1 MLTSFMAGF
10 YIFSNIIIMNINQAL
25 NYYSK
30 KLIEITKDYK
40 IAYIETQILI
50 SHSLNLSLPKLISN
64 ALIEL
69 NENEINKIETLIN
82 RRLNFEPIAYI
93 TNKKEFYG
101 VDFYVNNSVLI
112 PRVETE
118 EIIDLIK
125 EYINKK
131 IDKKNKKFSVCDIG
145 AGCGNIAIT
154 LKKLFENADITAI
167 EISEKAIQVIKKNC
181 ENILQNKNSIN
192 IINADALSFTPK
204 NKFDIVVS
212 NPPYVALKD
221 KDNLQRDLYFEP
233 ENALYSGYDGMDFYR
248 NFFNIIDRYLK
259 YNGAFFFEI
268 GFNQGKELI
277 NICESFNIKNAEIK
291 KDLSGKDRFLIC
303 YNYIANKKLD

>member
-1 MLTSFMAGF
+1 
-10 YIFSNIIIMNINQAL
+10 MNINQAL

-30 KLIEITKDYK
+30 KLIKITKDYK

-50 SHSLNLSLPKLISN
+50 SHSLNLSETKLISN

-101 VDFYVNNSVLI
+101 IDFYVNNSVLI

-125 EYINKK
+125 EYINKE
-131 IDKKNKKFSVCDIG
+131 IDKNKKFSICDIG
-145 AGCGNIAIT
+145 AGCGNISIT

-167 EISEKAIQVIKKNC
+167 EINEKAMQVIKKNC

-204 NKFDIVVS
+204 NKFDIIVS

-248 NFFNIIDRYLK
+248 NFFNIIDRYSK
-259 YNGAFFFEI
+259 YRGAFFFEI

-277 NICESFNIKNAEIK
+277 NICESFNIKNVEIK

>member
-1 MLTSFMAGF
+1 
-10 YIFSNIIIMNINQAL
+10 MNINQAL

-50 SHSLNLSLPKLISN
+50 SYSLNLSLPKLISN

-101 VDFYVNNSVLI
+101 IDFYVNNSVLI
-112 PRVETE
+112 PRAETE
-118 EIIDLIK
+118 ELIDLVK
-125 EYINKK
+125 DYI
-131 IDKKNKKFSVCDIG
+131 KKNSEKNISICDIG
-145 AGCGNIAIT
+145 AGSGNIAIT

-167 EISEKAIQVIKKNC
+167 EISEKAMQVIKKNC

-221 KDNLQRDLYFEP
+221 KDNLQRDLNFEP

-259 YNGAFFFEI
+259 YKGAFFFEI

-277 NICESFNIKNAEIK
+277 NICESFNIKNVEIK

-303 YNYIANKKLD
+303 YNLR

>member
-1 MLTSFMAGF
+1 MAGF

-50 SHSLNLSLPKLISN
+50 SHSLNLSKIKLISN

-167 EISEKAIQVIKKNC
+167 EISEKAMQVIKKNC

-204 NKFDIVVS
+204 NKFDIIVS

-221 KDNLQRDLYFEP
+221 KDNLQRDLNFEP

-248 NFFNIIDRYLK
+248 NFFNIIDIYLK
-259 YNGAFFFEI
+259 YSGAFFFEI

-277 NICESFNIKNAEIK
+277 NICESFNIKNVEIK

-303 YNYIANKKLD
+303 HNYIANKKLD

>member
-1 MLTSFMAGF
+1 
-10 YIFSNIIIMNINQAL
+10 MNINQAL

-30 KLIEITKDYK
+30 KLIKITKDYK

-50 SHSLNLSLPKLISN
+50 SHSLNLSKTKLISN

-101 VDFYVNNSVLI
+101 IDFYVNNSVLI

-167 EISEKAIQVIKKNC
+167 EISEKAMQVIKKNC
-181 ENILQNKNSIN
+181 ENILKNKNSIN

-204 NKFDIVVS
+204 NKFDIIVS

-221 KDNLQRDLYFEP
+221 KDNLQRDLNFEP

-277 NICESFNIKNAEIK
+277 NICESFNIKNVEIK

-303 YNYIANKKLD
+303 YNLR

>member
-1 MLTSFMAGF
+1 
-10 YIFSNIIIMNINQAL
+10 MNINQAL

-50 SHSLNLSLPKLISN
+50 SHSLNLSETKLISN

-101 VDFYVNNSVLI
+101 IDFYVNNSVLI

-125 EYINKK
+125 EYINKE
-131 IDKKNKKFSVCDIG
+131 IDKNKKFSICDIG
-145 AGCGNIAIT
+145 AGCGNISIT

-167 EISEKAIQVIKKNC
+167 EISEKAIQIIKKNC

-192 IINADALSFTPK
+192 IINADALSFIVK
-204 NKFDIVVS
+204 NKFDIIVS

-259 YNGAFFFEI
+259 YSGAFFFEI

-303 YNYIANKKLD
+303 YNLR

>member
-1 MLTSFMAGF
+1 
-10 YIFSNIIIMNINQAL
+10 MNINQAL

-50 SHSLNLSLPKLISN
+50 SYSLNLSETKLISN

-118 EIIDLIK
+118 ELIDLVK
-125 EYINKK
+125 YYI
-131 IDKKNKKFSVCDIG
+131 KKNSEKNISICDIG

-167 EISEKAIQVIKKNC
+167 EISEKAMQVIKKNC

-192 IINADALSFTPK
+192 IINADALSFIVK
-204 NKFDIVVS
+204 NKFDIIVS

-221 KDNLQRDLYFEP
+221 KDNLQRDLNFEP

-248 NFFNIIDRYLK
+248 NFFNIIDRYSK
-259 YNGAFFFEI
+259 YSGAFFFEI

-277 NICESFNIKNAEIK
+277 NICETFNIKNVEIK

>member
-1 MLTSFMAGF
+1 
-10 YIFSNIIIMNINQAL
+10 MNINQAL

-50 SHSLNLSLPKLISN
+50 SHSLNLSKTKLISN

-125 EYINKK
+125 DYLNKK
-131 IDKKNKKFSVCDIG
+131 IDKKNKKISICDIG

-154 LKKLFENADITAI
+154 LKKLFENADINAI
-167 EISEKAIQVIKKNC
+167 EISEKAMQVIKKNC

-192 IINADALSFTPK
+192 IINADALSFIVK
-204 NKFDIVVS
+204 NKFDIIVS

-248 NFFNIIDRYLK
+248 NFFNIIYRYLK

-303 YNYIANKKLD
+303 YNLR

>member
-1 MLTSFMAGF
+1 
-10 YIFSNIIIMNINQAL
+10 MNINQAL

-30 KLIEITKDYK
+30 KLTEITKGYK
-40 IAYIETQILI
+40 VAYIEAQILI
-50 SHSLNLSLPKLISN
+50 AHSLNFTKIKLIS
-64 ALIEL
+64 ESFKKL
-69 NENEINKIETLIN
+69 NENEINNIEKLIN
-82 RRLNFEPIAYI
+82 RRLKHEPIAYI

-101 VDFYVNNSVLI
+101 IDFYVNNSVLI

-125 EYINKK
+125 EY

-167 EISEKAIQVIKKNC
+167 EISEKAMQVIKKNC
-181 ENILQNKNSIN
+181 ENILQNKNLIN

-204 NKFDIVVS
+204 NKFDIIVS

-221 KDNLQRDLYFEP
+221 KDNLQRDLNFEP

-303 YNYIANKKLD
+303 HNYIANKKLD

>member
-1 MLTSFMAGF
+1 
-10 YIFSNIIIMNINQAL
+10 MNINQAL

-50 SHSLNLSLPKLISN
+50 SHSLNLSKTKLISN

-69 NENEINKIETLIN
+69 NKNEIDKIETFIN

-101 VDFYVNNSVLI
+101 IDFYVDNSVLI

-125 EYINKK
+125 EYINKE
-131 IDKKNKKFSVCDIG
+131 IDKNKKLSVCDIG

-167 EISEKAIQVIKKNC
+167 EINEKAMQVIKKNC

-192 IINADALSFTPK
+192 IINTDALSFTPK

-221 KDNLQRDLYFEP
+221 KDNLQRDLNFEP

-259 YNGAFFFEI
+259 YSGAFFFEI

-277 NICESFNIKNAEIK
+277 NICESFNIKNVEIK

-303 YNYIANKKLD
+303 YNLR

>member
-1 MLTSFMAGF
+1 
-10 YIFSNIIIMNINQAL
+10 MNINQAL

-50 SHSLNLSLPKLISN
+50 SHSLNLSKTKLISN

-101 VDFYVNNSVLI
+101 IDFYVNNSVLI

-125 EYINKK
+125 EYINKE
-131 IDKKNKKFSVCDIG
+131 IDKNKKFSICDIG
-145 AGCGNIAIT
+145 AGCGNISIT

-167 EISEKAIQVIKKNC
+167 EINEKAMQVIKKNC

-192 IINADALSFTPK
+192 IINADALSFIVK
-204 NKFDIVVS
+204 NKFDIIVS